1 MGMVLRVAKTSIVQL
16 SGPIL
21 KVDFVLQ
28 VLKHPELA
36 SFSSQL
42 HGGKEAWEVI
52 PEAHG
57 EKVPLQKGVPRAWD
71 KLIQILGLQSAQRW
85 SDVQELHGKAEHREA
100 EDFVALAGLVVAN
113 ARATPKAASG

>member
-1 MGMVLRVAKTSIVQL
+1 MGMVSRIAKTSKIQL

-28 VLKHPELA
+28 GLKHPELA
-36 SFSSQL
+36 GFSSQL

-57 EKVPLQKGVPRAWD
+57 KKVPLQKGVPWAWD

-85 SDVQELHGKAEHREA
+85 SDVQELHGKAENREA

-113 ARATPKAASG
+113 ARATPKATSG